1 LLPPDLIILMYHHV
15 AEPPRG
21 ASLRGLYVTPR
32 QFAWQ
37 MDRLRNAGVRFCTFA
52 SLTGGTIA
60 SAASP
65 STTRAGAA
73 PQGGSPHG
81 GKAAAPGPWVLV
93 TFDDGYRD
101 VYEHAWP
108 VLRERGIPAVVYPV
122 VGDIGKSG
130 VVWPE
135 STDRT
140 PADVL
145 TELQVREMARGGIE
159 FGSHLL
165 DHVHADRLALPDL
178 RRQLARSREGL
189 ALIAGSAPLSIAYPF
204 GSYTPQVAEEAA
216 RAGYRYGVT
225 TRAGSNRGA
234 PPLELRRTAVKG
246 TRLYH
251 RWRFA
256 WALRREIAAAKA
268 AVQVPE

>member
-1 LLPPDLIILMYHHV
+1 MLPPDLIILMYHHV
-15 AEPPRG
+15 AEPPRR
-21 ASLRGLYVTPR
+21 SSLRRSPPRSVPLRGLYVTPR

-37 MDRLRNAGVRFCTFA
+37 LDRLRDAGARFCSFA
-52 SLTGGTIA
+52 ALPDA
-60 SAASP
+60 QAA
-65 STTRAGAA
+65 
-73 PQGGSPHG
+73 GS
-81 GKAAAPGPWVLV
+81 GPWVML

-101 VYEHAWP
+101 VYEQAWP
-108 VLRERGIPAVVYPV
+108 VLRGRGIPAVVYPV

-135 STDRT
+135 SSDRT

-145 TELQVREMARGGIE
+145 TEVQVREMTRGGIE
-159 FGSHLL
+159 FGSHLW
-165 DHVHADRLALPDL
+165 DHVHADRLALPEL
-178 RRQLARSREGL
+178 RRQLAQSREGL
-189 ALIAGSAPLSIAYPF
+189 ARIAGSVPLSIAYPF

-216 RAGYRYGVT
+216 RAGYRFGVT
-225 TRAGSNRGA
+225 TQAGSNRGA

>member
-15 AEPPRG
+15 AEPQPG
-21 ASLRGLYVTPR
+21 APVRGLYVTPR

-37 MDRLRNAGVRFCTFA
+37 MDWLRDAGVRFSTFA
-52 SLTGGTIA
+52 ALSGAEATG
-60 SAASP
+60 S
-65 STTRAGAA
+65 
-73 PQGGSPHG
+73 
-81 GKAAAPGPWVLV
+81 GPWLVV

-108 VLRERGIPAVVYPV
+108 VLRARSIPAVVYPV

-135 STDRT
+135 SRDQT

-159 FGSHLL
+159 FGSHLW
-165 DHVHADRLALPDL
+165 DHVRADRLAPPDL
-178 RRQLARSREGL
+178 RLQLTRSREAL
-189 ALIAGSAPLSIAYPF
+189 ARIAGSAPLSIAYPF

-216 RAGYRYGVT
+216 RAGYRFGLT
-225 TRAGSNRGA
+225 TLVGSNCGA
-234 PPLELRRTAVKG
+234 PPLELRRMAVKG
-246 TRLYH
+246 TRIHH

-256 WALRREIAAAKA
+256 RALRREIAAAKVVAPIPVQARFQRADVA
-268 AVQVPE
+268 APARPDDRG